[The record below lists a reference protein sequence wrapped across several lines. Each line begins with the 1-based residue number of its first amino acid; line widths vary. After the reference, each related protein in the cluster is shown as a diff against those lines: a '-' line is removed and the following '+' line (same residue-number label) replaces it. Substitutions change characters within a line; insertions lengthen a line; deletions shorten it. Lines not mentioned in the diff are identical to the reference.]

1 MKWYNYKSVCIV
13 PILWTNL
20 TLRHFH
26 FITQDKKNG
35 GHLLN
40 VCAKNISVKLDK
52 KTSFKMILPEEE
64 KFQQFQLSEDMS
76 KDIHE
81 VETK

>member
-1 MKWYNYKSVCIV
+1 MFCPNYIDKLNS
-13 PILWTNL
+13 PGW
-20 TLRHFH
+20 HFH
-26 FITQDKKNG
+26 FINQDKKSG

-40 VCAKNISVKLDK
+40 LSLKKITVQLDK